1 MKLSLRKK
9 EGQGD
14 ALQRPLLPGIWRLFF
29 IWGSIGL
36 QSFGGGAST
45 LLLIRQA
52 FIEKHAWV
60 EEEEF
65 VRFWSLCLMTPGINL
80 VGLTILIGRKL
91 GGVRGIVASLTGL
104 LLPSAVIT
112 CLLTA
117 GFTAVEH
124 QPVIQAILKGVI
136 PATAGIMLL
145 VGWNF
150 ARPLLQQ
157 GWNEGKLKLV
167 FSLLFI
173 TVTVVAVIVFKITVV
188 LVLLGA
194 ALMGARIFSVRP
206 VPEVTPNQ
214 EYERKREEELL

>member
-1 MKLSLRKK
+1 MKLSLKKK
-9 EGQGD
+9 EGRGD
-14 ALQRPLLPGIWRLFF
+14 AVLHPLLPGTWRLFL

-52 FIEKHAWV
+52 FLEKHAWIQ
-60 EEEEF
+60 EEEF

-80 VGLTILIGRKL
+80 IGLTILIGRKL

-104 LLPSAVIT
+104 LLPSAAIT

-124 QPVIQAILKGVI
+124 QPVIQAMLKGVI

-150 ARPLLQQ
+150 ARPLLEQ
-157 GWNEGKLKLV
+157 GWNESKLKFV

-173 TVTVVAVIVFKITVV
+173 TLTVVAVIIFKITVV

-194 ALMGARIFSVRP
+194 VLVGAGIFSVKP
-206 VPEVTPNQ
+206 GPEVTPNQ
-214 EYERKREEELL
+214 EHEHKREEEQL

>member
-65 VRFWSLCLMTPGINL
+65 LRFWSLCLMTPGINL
-80 VGLTILIGRKL
+80 IGLTILIGRKL

-117 GFTAVEH
+117 GFTPLEH
-124 QPVIQAILKGVI
+124 PPVVQATLQGGISS
-136 PATAGIMLL
+136 TAGGPCRWWWETFL
-145 VGWNF
+145 
-150 ARPLLQQ
+150 PLFCMRA
-157 GWNEGKLKLV
+157 GG
-167 FSLLFI
+167 
-173 TVTVVAVIVFKITVV
+173 
-188 LVLLGA
+188 
-194 ALMGARIFSVRP
+194 R
-206 VPEVTPNQ
+206 
-214 EYERKREEELL
+214 

>member
-1 MKLSLRKK
+1 
-9 EGQGD
+9 
-14 ALQRPLLPGIWRLFF
+14 
-29 IWGSIGL
+29 
-36 QSFGGGAST
+36 
-45 LLLIRQA
+45 
-52 FIEKHAWV
+52 
-60 EEEEF
+60 
-65 VRFWSLCLMTPGINL
+65 MTPGINL

-124 QPVIQAILKGVI
+124 QLVIQAMLKGVI

-173 TVTVVAVIVFKITVV
+173 TATVVAVIIFKITVV

-194 ALMGARIFSVRP
+194 ALVGASIFSVRP

-214 EYERKREEELL
+214 EHEHKREEERL

>member
-1 MKLSLRKK
+1 MKLSWRKK
-9 EGQGD
+9 GGQGD
-14 ALQRPLLPGIWRLFF
+14 ALLRPLLPGTWRLFL

-60 EEEEF
+60 QEEEF

-117 GFTAVEH
+117 GVLAGH
-124 QPVIQAILKGVI
+124 YHPVISAPVN
-136 PATAGIMLL
+136 
-145 VGWNF
+145 GWS
-150 ARPLLQQ
+150 AP
-157 GWNEGKLKLV
+157 
-167 FSLLFI
+167 
-173 TVTVVAVIVFKITVV
+173 
-188 LVLLGA
+188 
-194 ALMGARIFSVRP
+194 
-206 VPEVTPNQ
+206 
-214 EYERKREEELL
+214 

>member
-65 VRFWSLCLMTPGINL
+65 LRFWSLCLMAPGINL
-80 VGLTILIGRKL
+80 IGLTILIGRKL
-91 GGVRGIVASLTGL
+91 GGVRGVVASLTGL

-117 GFTAVEH
+117 GFKAVEH
-124 QPVIQAILKGVI
+124 QL
-136 PATAGIMLL
+136 
-145 VGWNF
+145 
-150 ARPLLQQ
+150 
-157 GWNEGKLKLV
+157 
-167 FSLLFI
+167 
-173 TVTVVAVIVFKITVV
+173 IVFKITVV
-188 LVLLGA
+188 LVLLCA
-194 ALMGARIFSVRP
+194 ALLGASIFSVRP
-206 VPEVTPNQ
+206 APEVTPDL
-214 EYERKREEELL
+214 EDERKREEELL